1 MAKIEQVGGMLYIG
15 DAPSAENIPEHDSQI
30 DESQTISNVVLAGP
44 VTFAATVTITGNV
57 VIV

>member
-1 MAKIEQVGGMLYIG
+1 MLYIG
-15 DAPSAENIPEHDSQI
+15 DAPSAENIPEHDSQL
-30 DESQTISNVVLAGP
+30 DESQTISNAVLAGP

>member
-15 DAPSAENIPEHDSQI
+15 DSPSPENIPEHDSQI
-30 DESQTISNVVLAGP
+30 DEGQTISNAVLAGP
-44 VTFAATVTITGNV
+44 VTFAAVITITGNV

>member
-1 MAKIEQVGGMLYIG
+1 MAKIEQAGGMLYIG

-30 DESQTISNVVLAGP
+30 DESQTISNAVLAGP

>member
-15 DAPSAENIPEHDSQI
+15 DAPSAENIPEHDSQL
-30 DESQTISNVVLAGP
+30 DESQTISNAVLAGP

>member
-1 MAKIEQVGGMLYIG
+1 MAKIEQAGGMLYIG

-30 DESQTISNVVLAGP
+30 DEGQTISNAVLAGP
-44 VTFAATVTITGNV
+44 VTFAAVITITGNV

>member
-15 DAPSAENIPEHDSQI
+15 DAPSAENIPEHDSQL
-30 DESQTISNVVLAGP
+30 DESQTISNAVLAGP

-57 VIV
+57 VVV

>member
-1 MAKIEQVGGMLYIG
+1 MAKMTQVGGNLYIG
-15 DAPSAENIPEHDSQI
+15 DAPESENIASHDSQI
-30 DESQTISNVVLAGP
+30 DESQTITNAVLAGP

>member
-15 DAPSAENIPEHDSQI
+15 DAPSAENIPEHDSQL
-30 DESQTISNVVLAGP
+30 DESQTISNAVLAGP

-57 VIV
+57 VIL

>member
-15 DAPSAENIPEHDSQI
+15 DAPAPENIPELDSQL
-30 DESQTISNVVLAGP
+30 DESQTISNAVLAGP

>member
-15 DAPSAENIPEHDSQI
+15 DAPSAENIPEHDSQL
-30 DESQTISNVVLAGP
+30 DEIQTISNAVLAGP